1 MERKGTKREP
11 KGANREPKGA
21 KREPKGAKRS
31 LQGDGSARECGGP
44 AEGAVAVLD
53 YSSHIFCYII
63 GYIGYIRHKRL
74 KKQATNS

>member
-1 MERKGTKREP
+1 MTGM
-11 KGANREPKGA
+11 
-21 KREPKGAKRS
+21 
-31 LQGDGSARECGGP
+31 DGP

-74 KKQATNS
+74 KKQCYKL